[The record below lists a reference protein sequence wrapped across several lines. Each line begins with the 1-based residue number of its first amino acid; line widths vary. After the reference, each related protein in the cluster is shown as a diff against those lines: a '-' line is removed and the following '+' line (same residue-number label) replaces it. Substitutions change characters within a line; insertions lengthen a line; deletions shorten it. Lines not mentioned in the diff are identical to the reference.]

1 MLDPLGEALLQAFE
15 GLLNEFQEMQRVIDG
30 LVPQSERGEAR
41 MLPGPLTAPGL
52 QDT

>member
-30 LVPQSERGEAR
+30 LAPQSERSEAR
-41 MLPGPLTAPGL
+41 TLSNPLVASQPE
-52 QDT
+52 